1 MKRNTFLAL
10 IAQRLKSAP
19 VVALLGP
26 RQCGKTTLAR
36 QFAEFRQEVHFF
48 DLEDPTD
55 LAVLENPKLALQDL
69 SGLVV
74 LDEIQRLPDLFP
86 VLRVLVDRPEA
97 ASRFLILG
105 SASRDLIRQSSE
117 TLAGRISYLEL
128 TPFQLGEVGV
138 VVDGIEVDCAD
149 IGDLVAEVGEEDGDL
164 SFELKSRVVGTEGDF
179 HTDCSWRRGT
189 FDSSQKRSVPES
201 R

>member
-1 MKRNTFLAL
+1 MQRNTFLAL
-10 IAQRLKSAP
+10 IAQWLKSAP

-97 ASRFLILG
+97 ASRFLILWQ
-105 SASRDLIRQSSE
+105 R
-117 TLAGRISYLEL
+117 LAGPDPAVLRNAGGAH
-128 TPFQLGEVGV
+128 QLSGTHAVPAWRSRGHGLGV
-138 VVDGIEVDCAD
+138 PLGARRVSP
-149 IGDLVAEVGEEDGDL
+149 LVLGGRCRDQSAVA
-164 SFELKSRVVGTEGDF
+164 
-179 HTDCSWRRGT
+179 
-189 FDSSQKRSVPES
+189 
-201 R
+201 